1 MRGLDSLDSMTG
13 YLSPRLEK
21 FDPEY
26 LTHYVSSPSRCLKVV
41 RGLAFT
47 GCAVFCVLLYTSVAT
62 HSDWNYVP
70 SSLTTNT
77 TTGVTT
83 TKITTSTT
91 PYKTTS
97 QSKEQGK
104 GSLWGQKKP
113 QYYTIHTNEPYD
125 IDTALRTVLN
135 LCPDEVYYNVLTLPI
150 TTGGEAK
157 LHETGVRVRM
167 FKKYFDAWEAL
178 HVVTDSL
185 SDTAFVRDDILRHI
199 RDSKDVSPFTSGSR
213 IEAMRQYETYRSFL
227 SNMSSTLFPW
237 TNPYFSDHMT
247 LHGHMY
253 NAGRGI
259 VISGSN
265 SQASYIKT
273 AISSFRAMGCTL
285 PVEIM
290 YLGDSDLSED
300 TRMELET
307 IPDVVTRD
315 VKKMVNDQGWE
326 LEGWAGKAFAAFLSS
341 FREVILLDAD
351 VLFFNDPALMFEEP
365 GYVET
370 GALFFTDRTVFA
382 QDKRTFLRKIMPKPV
397 SNKLKESRWWLG
409 ETGEN
414 QESGVVVVDK
424 WRHFLSIFLTARLN
438 GPDRSD
444 TDAGQGTY
452 SFWWGDKETWWI
464 GFELA
469 GDTDYHFHQG
479 GTGNMGTVTN
489 TEPIEKKE
497 DKEEDKQEEKKE
509 NQDDTSKE
517 DTTAD
522 ENPHTTDTDD
532 FEHNLAKLEENQP
545 DKTAEP
551 TVTSVAADLENN
563 LKQLQSDQAVHTEEP
578 TVARLAGEVKP
589 DTETGS
595 NVEFLA
601 PAPDADDVMKAIKA
615 AEAARAARLPT
626 EEGHYLPVLENVQP
640 ADESGAAES
649 ATATEGSPAATEEP
663 ESDRARSRRHLTKRD
678 SWFDI
683 AMETK
688 RTNLTGPGMLDL
700 PDQNIILCSPQL
712 LHLSRDGRPLW
723 FNGWIQDN
731 KHDASSDVSVFE
743 FFMSEKRKDN
753 EWAEWIIGAD
763 NMCCLKGDDLHMM
776 NDKELKALEL
786 IVDIAKENGSLKEVL
801 DKERKANKNIAD

>member
-13 YLSPRLEK
+13 LLSPRLEK
-21 FDPEY
+21 LDPDY
-26 LTHYVSSPSRCLKVV
+26 FTNYVSSPSRCLKVV

-47 GCAVFCVLLYTSVAT
+47 GCALFCVLLYTSVAT
-62 HSDWNYVP
+62 HSDWNRVP
-70 SSLTTNT
+70 SSLSTNT
-77 TTGVTT
+77 TTETTITNVTVT
-83 TKITTSTT
+83 NSTT
-91 PYKTTS
+91 PTIVIETS
-97 QSKEQGK
+97 SEPKEEVE
-104 GSLWGQKKP
+104 GSLRIQEKP
-113 QYYTIHTNEPYD
+113 QYYTIHSNEPYD
-125 IDTALRTVLN
+125 IDEALRTVLN
-135 LCPDEVYYNVLTLPI
+135 LCPDEIYYNALTKPI
-150 TTGGEAK
+150 SSGGETK
-157 LHETGVRVRM
+157 LQETGVRVRM

-199 RDSKDVSPFTSGSR
+199 RDSKDISPFTDGSR
-213 IEAMRQYETYRSFL
+213 VEAMRQYETYRSFL

-259 VISGSN
+259 VISGSD
-265 SQASYIKT
+265 SQAPYIKT
-273 AISSFRAMGCTL
+273 AIASFRAMGCTL

-290 YLGDSDLSED
+290 YLGESDLSED
-300 TRMELET
+300 ARTELEA
-307 IPDVVTRD
+307 IPDVITRD

-365 GYVET
+365 GYIDT

-382 QDKRTFLRKIMPKPV
+382 QDKRSFLRKIMPKPV
-397 SNKLKESRWWLG
+397 SKKIKSSRWWSG

-438 GPDRSD
+438 GPDRRD

-479 GTGNMGTVTN
+479 GTGNMGTVSN
-489 TEPIEKKE
+489 IESIEKSEDKKE
-497 DKEEDKQEEKKE
+497 DKKEEKNEDQE
-509 NQDDTSKE
+509 NRPSE
-517 DTTAD
+517 DGAVNK
-522 ENPHTTDTDD
+522 NPHNSDSDEFDETLTRLQN
-532 FEHNLAKLEENQP
+532 E
-545 DKTAEP
+545 
-551 TVTSVAADLENN
+551 
-563 LKQLQSDQAVHTEEP
+563 QSDHSEEP
-578 TVARLAGEVKP
+578 AVARLSGEVIP
-589 DTETGS
+589 DIEKEASGD
-595 NVEFLA
+595 FLS
-601 PAPDADDVMKAIKA
+601 PAPDADEVMNAIKA
-615 AEAARAARLPT
+615 AEAVRAARLPT
-626 EEGHYLPVLENVQP
+626 EEGHYLPVVENIQP
-640 ADESGAAES
+640 SNNS
-649 ATATEGSPAATEEP
+649 ATAESVTPAETQTSSGEEPPAAAAEA
-663 ESDRARSRRHLTKRD
+663 ESSRALSRRHLTKRD
-678 SWFDI
+678 SWFDT
-683 AMETK
+683 ALETK

-700 PDQNIILCSPQL
+700 PGQNIILCSPQL

-723 FNGWIQDN
+723 FNGWIQNN
-731 KHDASSDVSVFE
+731 KHDASSDISTFE

-753 EWAEWIIGAD
+753 EWAEWAIGAD
-763 NMCCLKGDDLHMM
+763 NMCCLKGDDLHAM
-776 NDKELKALEL
+776 NAEELKALDM
-786 IVDIAKENGSLKEVL
+786 IVEIAKENGSLKEVL
-801 DKERKANKNIAD
+801 AKERKANKNIAD

>member
-13 YLSPRLEK
+13 LLSPRLEK
-21 FDPEY
+21 FDPDSF
-26 LTHYVSSPSRCLKVV
+26 TNYVSSPSRCLKVV

-47 GCAVFCVLLYTSVAT
+47 GCALFCVLLYTSVAT

-70 SSLTTNT
+70 SSLTTTNT
-77 TTGVTT
+77 TGTT
-83 TKITTSTT
+83 TTSSTI
-91 PYKTTS
+91 PFKT
-97 QSKEQGK
+97 SKPKEEVK
-104 GSLWGQKKP
+104 GSLRTQEKP
-113 QYYTIHTNEPYD
+113 QYYTIHSNEPYD
-125 IDTALRTVLN
+125 IDEALRTVLN
-135 LCPDEVYYNVLTLPI
+135 LCPDEIYQNALTQPI
-150 TTGGEAK
+150 TTGGETK
-157 LHETGVRVRM
+157 LQETGVRVRM

-199 RDSKDVSPFTSGSR
+199 RDSQDISHFTTGSR
-213 IEAMRQYETYRSFL
+213 VEAMRQYETYRSFL

-259 VISGSN
+259 VISGSD

-290 YLGDSDLSED
+290 YLGDHDLSED
-300 TRMELET
+300 ARTELEA
-307 IPDVVTRD
+307 IPDVITRD
-315 VKKMVNDQGWE
+315 IKKMVNDQGWE

-382 QDKRTFLRKIMPKPV
+382 QDKRSFLRKIMPKPV
-397 SNKLKESRWWLG
+397 SNKIKASRWWTG

-438 GPDRSD
+438 GPDRRD

-479 GTGNMGTVTN
+479 GTGNMGTVSN
-489 TEPIEKKE
+489 IEPIEEFGDKKE
-497 DKEEDKQEEKKE
+497 DKKEENKEDGEEKDKKDQE
-509 NQDDTSKE
+509 NTPLEEKAPE
-517 DTTAD
+517 G
-522 ENPHTTDTDD
+522 NPHTSDSDD
-532 FEHNLAKLEENQP
+532 FEHTLTKLQNDQP
-545 DKTAEP
+545 AT
-551 TVTSVAADLENN
+551 
-563 LKQLQSDQAVHTEEP
+563 TEQP
-578 TVARLAGEVKP
+578 TVARLSGEVTPEVEK
-589 DTETGS
+589 ES
-595 NVEFLA
+595 KVEFLS
-601 PAPDADDVMKAIKA
+601 PAPDADEVMEAIKA
-615 AEAARAARLPT
+615 AEAVRAARLPT
-626 EEGHYLPVLENVQP
+626 EEGHYLPVVENIQP
-640 ADESGAAES
+640 VNSSVTAGPTTPTETPIASGDD
-649 ATATEGSPAATEEP
+649 SPAAAEEP
-663 ESDRARSRRHLTKRD
+663 EPGRVLSRRHLSKRD
-678 SWFDI
+678 SWFDT
-683 AMETK
+683 ALETK

-700 PDQNIILCSPQL
+700 PGQNIILCSPQL
-712 LHLSRDGRPLW
+712 LHLSLDGRPLW
-723 FNGWIQDN
+723 FNGWIQNN
-731 KHDASSDVSVFE
+731 KHDASSDISTFE
-743 FFMSEKRKDN
+743 FFMSEKRKNN
-753 EWAEWIIGAD
+753 EWAEWAIGAD
-763 NMCCLKGDDLHMM
+763 NMCCLKGDDLHAM
-776 NDKELKALEL
+776 NAEELRALEL

-801 DKERKANKNIAD
+801 AKERKANKNIAD

>member
-13 YLSPRLEK
+13 YLSPRFEK
-21 FDPEY
+21 FD
-26 LTHYVSSPSRCLKVV
+26 HDAISNYVSSPSRCLKLV
-41 RGLAFT
+41 RVLALT
-47 GCAVFCVLLYTSVAT
+47 GTALFCVLLYTSVAT
-62 HSDWNYVP
+62 HSDWNHAP
-70 SSLTTNT
+70 STIATNT
-77 TTGVTT
+77 TSTVP
-83 TKITTSTT
+83 TKST
-91 PYKTTS
+91 P
-97 QSKEQGK
+97 QHKEEAK
-104 GSLWGQKKP
+104 GSLRIQKKP
-113 QYYTIHTNEPYD
+113 QYFTIHTNEPYD
-125 IDTALRTVLN
+125 IDTALRTVLD
-135 LCPDEVYYNVLTLPI
+135 LSPDEVYHNALTLPI
-150 TTGGEAK
+150 KTGGEAR
-157 LHETGVRVRM
+157 LQETGVRVRM

-199 RDSKDVSPFTSGSR
+199 RDSEDVSPFTSGSR
-213 IEAMRQYETYRSFL
+213 VEAMRQYETYRSFL

-300 TRMELET
+300 ARVELET
-307 IPDVVTRD
+307 IPDVITRD
-315 VKKMVNDQGWE
+315 IRKMVNDQGWE

-351 VLFFNDPALMFEEP
+351 VLFFNDPALLFDEP
-365 GYVET
+365 GYIES
-370 GALFFTDRTVFA
+370 GALFFSDRTVFA
-382 QDKRTFLRKIMPKPV
+382 QDKRTFLRKILPKPI
-397 SNKLKESRWWLG
+397 SSKARESRWWKG

-424 WRHFLSIFLTARLN
+424 WRHFLSIFLTAKLN
-438 GPDRSD
+438 GPDRTDS
-444 TDAGQGTY
+444 DAGQGTY

-489 TEPIEKKE
+489 TEPIEKPEDKKEDKKEETEEDNEE
-497 DKEEDKQEEKKE
+497 DKEEDKKEENDEEKKE
-509 NQDDTSKE
+509 DKDEEKKE
-517 DTTAD
+517 DKDEEKKEDKDEEKKEDKDEEKKEDKEGEKEGQKTT
-522 ENPHTTDTDD
+522 
-532 FEHNLAKLEENQP
+532 
-545 DKTAEP
+545 
-551 TVTSVAADLENN
+551 S
-563 LKQLQSDQAVHTEEP
+563 TEEAP
-578 TVARLAGEVKP
+578 GDIKP
-589 DTETGS
+589 DTNTGPK
-595 NVEFLA
+595 VEFLA
-601 PAPDADDVMKAIKA
+601 PAPDADEVMKAIKV

-626 EEGHYLPVLENVQP
+626 EEGHYLPVSENVQP
-640 ADESGAAES
+640 VNESSVVEPTTPTGTPVVS
-649 ATATEGSPAATEEP
+649 GEEP
-663 ESDRARSRRHLTKRD
+663 ETDRARSRRHLSKRE
-678 SWFDI
+678 SWFDT

-700 PDQNIILCSPQL
+700 PGQNIILCSPQL

-731 KHDASSDVSVFE
+731 KHEASSDVSVFE
-743 FFMSEKRKDN
+743 FFMSEKKKDN
-753 EWAEWIIGAD
+753 EWADWIIGAD
-763 NMCCLKGDDLHMM
+763 NMCCLKGDDLHAM
-776 NDKELKALEL
+776 NDQELKALAL